1 MTALHIRSSVR
12 TYILCFTAVLL
23 LTSVPLFAQKADL
36 SRLVVVGDSLSAG
49 YQNSSLVS
57 TSQVHGFAAVLA
69 GQAGADLKL
78 PLIAAP
84 GAPAALHIVSLDP
97 LIIDRLPGSTTG
109 RLDPTQQTMALA
121 VPGHFVA
128 DALNR
133 RPDGAF
139 TDPLTDL
146 VLGLPGLYLGMSK
159 SQVEWAEALQPTTVI
174 VWLGNNDA
182 LWAAIDGDP
191 NQLTPIANF
200 HSDYKTVLDRLNA
213 TGATLITANIPDITA
228 IPYLIP
234 AETVAAQVGV
244 PLAYIG
250 PVLGIGPGDYVTLDG
265 SSLIPGILM
274 NPASGPLPGSA
285 VVTAAEAATIHDY
298 VVAYNQIIADEAAL
312 HGVPVVDIN
321 SLLSEIKRKGVVVGG
336 QRLTAD
342 YLGGIFSLDGIHPT
356 NTGYAVIA
364 NEFIKT
370 MNRQF
375 AAGIAP
381 VSIVNIAK
389 TDPLVLPGVG
399 HPAKSLPKLTPESSQ
414 QFRAVFSRK

>member
-1 MTALHIRSSVR
+1 MTSFHIRSSIRVR
-12 TYILCFTAVLL
+12 ILCFTAVLL
-23 LTSVPLFAQKADL
+23 LTSIPLFAQKADL
-36 SRLVVVGDSLSAG
+36 TRLVVIGDSLSAG

-57 TSQVHGFAAVLA
+57 TSQVHGFAAVI
-69 GQAGADLKL
+69 GNQAGADLKL
-78 PLIAAP
+78 PLIASP
-84 GAPAALHIVSLDP
+84 GAPSALTLISVNP
-97 LIIDRLPGSTTG
+97 LIVQLLPGATTG
-109 RLDPTQQTMALA
+109 RIDPFTQTMNLA
-121 VPGHFVA
+121 VPGQFLA
-128 DALNR
+128 DALNK
-133 RPDGAF
+133 RPDF
-139 TDPLTDL
+139 SFDDHTDL
-146 VLGLPGLYLGMSK
+146 VLGLPGVFQGISM
-159 SQVEWAEALQPTTVI
+159 SQVEWAEALQPTTII

-191 NQLTPIANF
+191 AQLTPIPNF
-200 HSDYKTVLDRLNA
+200 RSDYKTVLDRLSA

-250 PVLGIGPGDYVTLDG
+250 PALGIGPGDYVTLDG
-265 SSLIPGILM
+265 SSLIPGILQ

-298 VVAYNQIIADEAAL
+298 VVAYNQIIADEAAA
-312 HGVPVVDIN
+312 HGIPVADIN
-321 SLLSEIKRKGVVVGG
+321 NLLSDIKRKGIVVGG

-356 NTGYAVIA
+356 NTGYAVVA

-370 MNRQF
+370 MNRRF

-389 TDPLVLPGVG
+389 DDPLVLPGVG
-399 HPAKSLPKLTPESSQ
+399 HPARSLPKLTPESSQ
-414 QFRAVFSRK
+414 QLHAVFSRK